1 MNVIDNFDVPILL
14 DIDQT
19 WGNRCQFIALLGNIC
34 LLLITSGHSLS
45 LYFYIL
51 ILLDKLVGLQHHMLF
66 FVRQV
71 TLMQENERIFD
82 VKMFRFALGF

>member
-14 DIDQT
+14 GIDQT

-45 LYFYIL
+45 LDFYIS
-51 ILLDKLVGLQHHMLF
+51 IFLDKVVGLQHHMLF

-71 TLMQENERIFD
+71 ILLHENERIYE
-82 VKMFRFALGF
+82 VKMFHFTLGF